1 MNLAKTTV
9 LNGIAVLVRIVTTLS
24 LNKVFAVAIG
34 PTGYAIVGQFQNLIT
49 AVTALTSGALSTGVT
64 KYTAEYGG
72 ERERQIAVWRT
83 AFGMNLIGCLVCALA
98 LLIWREPI
106 ARWALTDETL
116 SGAVAW
122 LAAALFL
129 SSISALLIAILNGLK
144 LVSLYVTANIVSS
157 LLTAVLAGWL
167 VYSLGIYGALIALA
181 VSPAAA
187 LAFTGWLFFRRVGT
201 PLRQLI
207 GRLDR
212 TQSQRLGSFALIGL
226 AGALLP
232 PLSQTAARYGISTSI
247 GLHDTGL
254 WQALMRI
261 SDTHLMLLT
270 TTLSV
275 YLLPRLSEIRTQE
288 ELRREVTHG
297 QRFIVPLVIATA
309 LALWLS
315 REWLITALLSPSF
328 QPLASILGWQLIG
341 DVVKISSWIFAYTLI
356 SRAKTRTYLSNE
368 VVFALLSPALTIAGA
383 HYGGL
388 TGTAVAYI
396 TVYLLYWLSVWVL
409 YKRLLN
415 SEFTSIQSLAAKDEP
430 STATG

>member
-1 MNLAKTTV
+1 MNLAKTTI
-9 LNGIAVLVRIVTTLS
+9 LNGIAVLVRIATTLS

-34 PTGYAIVGQFQNLIT
+34 PTGYAVVGQFQNLIT

-72 ERERQIAVWRT
+72 ERARQIAAWRT
-83 AFGMNLIGCLVCALA
+83 AFGLNLVACVVCALV
-98 LLIWREPI
+98 LLLWREPI
-106 ARWALTDETL
+106 ARRALADVGL
-116 SGAVAW
+116 AGAVAW
-122 LAAALFL
+122 LAGALFL

-144 LVSLYVTANIVSS
+144 LVSLYVTANIVGS
-157 LLTAVLAGWL
+157 LLTAVLAGAL
-167 VYSLGIYGALIALA
+167 VYGLGLQGALIALA

-187 LAFTGWLFFRRVGT
+187 LAFTGWLFFRHVGT
-201 PLRQLI
+201 PLRELI
-207 GRLDR
+207 GRPDP
-212 TQSQRLGSFALIGL
+212 TQSRLLGGFALIGL

-275 YLLPRLSEIRTQE
+275 YLLPRLSEIRTRD
-288 ELRREVTHG
+288 ELRHEVVQG
-297 QRFIVPLVIATA
+297 QKFIVPLVVTTA
-309 LALWLS
+309 LVLWLS
-315 REWLITALLSPSF
+315 REWLITALLSPAF
-328 QPLASILGWQLIG
+328 RPLADVLGLQLIG

-356 SRAKTRTYLSNE
+356 SRAKTRAYLINE
-368 VVFALLSPALTIAGA
+368 FVFALLSPALTVAGA

-388 TGTAVAYI
+388 TGTAAAYI
-396 TVYLLYWLSVWVL
+396 AVYLLYWVSVWAL
-409 YKRLLN
+409 YTGLLK
-415 SEFTSIQSLAAKDEP
+415 SDFP
-430 STATG
+430 STRPLPATDAPSAAAN